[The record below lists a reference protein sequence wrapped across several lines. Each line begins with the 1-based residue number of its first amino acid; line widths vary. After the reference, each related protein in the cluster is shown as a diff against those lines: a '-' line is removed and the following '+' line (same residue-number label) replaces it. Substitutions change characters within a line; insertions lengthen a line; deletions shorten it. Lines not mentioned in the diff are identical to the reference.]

1 MDRSP
6 LSLTNDVCFCV
17 SGTVTIHPTAAIA
30 TNVVLHANPGSRII
44 IGAGVVV
51 GRGTILHADGGTLNI
66 DSKVVLG
73 TKVLLFGCG
82 TIGKNAC
89 IGSMTTIMAAINVPP
104 DQVIPPNSLVGIPEP
119 ILQPSS
125 APSSSPTTEPES
137 EPTSKSTD
145 SPSVQS
151 DDPQYN
157 ENGHHRTKYNS
168 EQNTHIPAR
177 GKLVEDGS
185 ASGNNGNASGER
197 NGTATETNA
206 PTLDMEKNAVTNSAT
221 SKKAV
226 VYGQAS
232 VQRLIT
238 MMFPHRS
245 LNNNG
250 EDKE

>member
-1 MDRSP
+1 M
-6 LSLTNDVCFCV
+6 

-44 IGAGVVV
+44 IGAGAVV
-51 GRGTILHADGGTLNI
+51 GRGTILHADGGTLNV

-89 IGSMTTIMAAINVPP
+89 IGSMTTIMAEINVQP
-104 DQVIPPNSLVGIPEP
+104 DQVIPPNSLVGVPEP
-119 ILQPSS
+119 ILQPRS
-125 APSSSPTTEPES
+125 ASSSSPTTEPES

-145 SPSVQS
+145 SPSVQL

-157 ENGHHRTKYNS
+157 ENGNHRTESNS
-168 EQNTHIPAR
+168 EQTTHVSAR

-197 NGTATETNA
+197 SNEIATETDA
-206 PTLDMEKNAVTNSAT
+206 PTLDMEQNAVTNSAT

-238 MMFPHRS
+238 MMFPHHS